1 MFDAHELKIRTNREL
16 VSLMAKVYYPLG
28 LLSPLTVLSKILV
41 QELWKG
47 QYGWDDVTRIRS
59 DKMEKV
65 PSRRGSAETGRT
77 SSMLFLLIAR
87 SNGERNPCLLRCLT
101 ERLC

>member
-41 QELWKG
+41 QELWKD
-47 QYGWDDVTRIRS
+47 QYG
-59 DKMEKV
+59 
-65 PSRRGSAETGRT
+65 
-77 SSMLFLLIAR
+77 
-87 SNGERNPCLLRCLT
+87 
-101 ERLC
+101 